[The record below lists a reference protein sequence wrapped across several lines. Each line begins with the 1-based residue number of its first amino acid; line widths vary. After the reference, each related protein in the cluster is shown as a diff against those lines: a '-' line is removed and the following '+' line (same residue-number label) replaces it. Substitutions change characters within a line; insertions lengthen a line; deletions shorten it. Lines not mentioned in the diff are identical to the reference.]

1 MEQLEFVF
9 KAIKNIVWN
18 FVLTGILAIIIGILI
33 FVYPTFLST
42 LVGLLLVII
51 GISTLI
57 AATKINKYSKLKIK
71 L

>member
-42 LVGLLLVII
+42 LVGLLLVVI

-57 AATKINKYSKLKIK
+57 AAAKINKYSKIKIK

>member
-1 MEQLEFVF
+1 MEQFEFVF

-18 FVLTGILAIIIGILI
+18 FVLSGILAIIIGILI

-42 LVGLLLVII
+42 LVGLLLVVI
-51 GISTLI
+51 GVSTLI
-57 AATKINKYSKLKIK
+57 AANKINKYSKLKIK